1 MVGRQRGAS
10 QETTTIQLSN
20 TYEASVMTQP
30 PPTHLARLGHVAN
43 QEHRNAHSVGDQAE
57 GLSTLLDLRERVNGE
72 LPEKG

>member
-43 QEHRNAHSVGDQAE
+43 QEHRHAHAVGDQAE
-57 GLSTLLDLRERVNGE
+57 GLSTLLDLRGRINKE
-72 LPEKG
+72 PPKGG

>member
-1 MVGRQRGAS
+1 
-10 QETTTIQLSN
+10 
-20 TYEASVMTQP
+20 MTQP